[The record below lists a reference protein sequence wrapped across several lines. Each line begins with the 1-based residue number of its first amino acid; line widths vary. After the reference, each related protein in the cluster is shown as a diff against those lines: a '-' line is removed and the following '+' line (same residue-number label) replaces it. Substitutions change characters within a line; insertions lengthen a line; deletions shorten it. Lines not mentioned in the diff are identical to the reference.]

1 MPNILL
7 LCADSLRAD
16 RCYAPNR
23 PVLTPNIDRMR
34 LQGASLKT
42 VVSVNTF
49 TTPCVSSLLTGAY
62 PFRHGCRT
70 LASGKLSADV
80 STMAE
85 VLSRHGVH
93 TYADV
98 TGPISRAHGHDR
110 GFERFRFRHPVNE
123 NLWSDWW
130 DDFIRQFTN
139 GRLEEPWFYYLH
151 IWDTHSPFAV
161 PWRYRRKRFG
171 RRNYDRAIS
180 AFDSKVGAI
189 LEANKD
195 NVVMLTADHGESLP
209 TRLLNVLYW
218 QIRTSRLGCRL
229 RNCIPSDLRNSL
241 VRARNVFGGWMDR
254 RVPTRPAEKH
264 DKEGLLQI
272 SHGISV
278 YEPGVRI
285 PWIIRGPQVPAGS
298 ESEELVSQVDIAP
311 TVLDLATGGRAAA
324 EARQMDGRSILPLL
338 LAGGSSPARA
348 VYCES
353 THEHV
358 HPRRED
364 WLQSVR
370 DQRYKFITAP
380 WSDTIADELYDLKAD
395 PAEKVNIADQKPDIV
410 QRMSKLL
417 WQVNTVDR
425 PSGVVDTGQ
434 KVSAE
439 EAAAVEQ
446 RLRDLGYME

>member
-7 LCADSLRAD
+7 VCADSLRAD
-16 RCYAPNR
+16 RCYAQDR

-85 VLSRHGVH
+85 VLSRGGVH

-151 IWDTHSPFAV
+151 VWDTHSPFVV
-161 PWRYRRKRFG
+161 PSRYRQKRFG
-171 RRNYDRAIS
+171 RLNYDRAIS

-195 NVVMLTADHGESLP
+195 NIVMLIADHGESLP

-218 QIRTSRLGCRL
+218 QIRTSRLGSSL
-229 RNCIPSDLRNSL
+229 RNRIPADLRNSL
-241 VRARNVFGGWMDR
+241 IRARNVLGGWMDR
-254 RVPTRPAEKH
+254 RAAPRAAEK
-264 DKEGLLQI
+264 DGKEGLLQI

-298 ESEELVSQVDIAP
+298 ESEELLSQVDIAP

-324 EARQMDGRSILPLL
+324 EAKQMDGRSILPLL
-338 LAGGSSPARA
+338 TGESWSAMP
-348 VYCES
+348 VYAES
-353 THEHV
+353 TLEHV
-358 HPRRED
+358 HPTQEH

-395 PAEKVNIADQKPDIV
+395 PHEKVNIAAQRPDIV
-410 QRMSKLL
+410 ERMSRLL
-417 WQVNTVDR
+417 RQINTVDR
-425 PSGVVDTGQ
+425 PGGVVDTGQ
-434 KVSAE
+434 EVSAD